1 MPTSPSAESRRVT
14 VSGCGSGLP
23 AGHSLSVID
32 AGSRLSA
39 EHPGFTWHTLGGHA
53 YDAHPF
59 WDTVG
64 KGTTGGYRQA
74 ELCEHLEA

>member
-1 MPTSPSAESRRVT
+1 M
-14 VSGCGSGLP
+14 
-23 AGHSLSVID
+23 SVGAAQD
-32 AGSRLSA
+32 EAAVG
-39 EHPGFTWHTLGGHA
+39 LGGHA